1 MPHFDGEGR
10 VHMVD
15 VAHKEA
21 TRRRARAEAR
31 LRMNQE
37 TLQRLMAGEL
47 AKGDGLAAARVAGIM
62 AAKETW
68 RLIPL
73 CHPIALTSITVN
85 FTAEGGDLD
94 APAAEGRDLHEP
106 GAEGRDLHEPA
117 AEGGD
122 PRPPASLVIEAVC
135 ETVDRTGV
143 EMEALTAA
151 SVAALAVYD
160 MCKGI
165 DRAMFVEYVGL
176 EEKTGGVSGPFR
188 RGRR

>member
-1 MPHFDGEGR
+1 METVTEAGRNVEGGAPKGMPHFDEEGR

-21 TRRRARAEAR
+21 TRRRALAAAR
-31 LRMNQE
+31 LRLRGE
-37 TLQRLMAGEL
+37 TLDRLMAGEL
-47 AKGDGLAAARVAGIM
+47 AKGDGLATARIAGIM

-85 FTAEGGDLD
+85 FDGEGPG
-94 APAAEGRDLHEP
+94 AGEP
-106 GAEGRDLHEPA
+106 GGGGAPEAEEEGLA
-117 AEGGD
+117 A
-122 PRPPASLVIEAVC
+122 LNIEVVC

-151 SVAALAVYD
+151 SVAALTVYD

-176 EEKTGGVSGPFR
+176 EEKTGGASGPFR
-188 RGRR
+188 RIR